1 MANEIKKLKAAQDK
15 EFLNF
20 KANQLGVK
28 YKTINDYLTDNGKV
42 GRDSAVYRRR
52 VAAYGKYSEEWKA
65 NLNEAGVQ
73 SGALLPTYQTQI
85 QKMYPALAAYM
96 KQYPELQKI
105 FRDAVTSPV
114 AISEGVLSARMR
126 GTSFWQTLTDSRVAW
141 DTATDASREQMTRET
156 SVYIRGI
163 AQRAG
168 VAWQEDDPKVQQLA
182 VQAKREG
189 WSEQMIADAVGGM
202 IVEDDED
209 VVQLRSGY
217 LGTQV
222 NDILTKYGYQGRG
235 GTRQGYVNDW
245 VNKIATGAESTETMQ
260 SYLKEQAKTWFPSFS
275 KQFDEGK
282 TFKDVVAPYE
292 QIAANTLERDAS
304 SIDWSDPLY
313 AVALNQGAEKQNA
326 PMSFADWSKKL
337 RTDSAYGWNTTQQA
351 NDLARQVGASLI
363 RAFGKVQ

>member
-1 MANEIKKLKAAQDK
+1 MASDVKKLKAAQDK

-28 YKTINDYLTDNGKV
+28 YKSVNDYFTDNGKV
-42 GRDSAVYRRR
+42 KKDSAVYRRR
-52 VAAYGKYSEEWKA
+52 VAAYGKYSTEWKA
-65 NLNEAGVQ
+65 NLNEAGIQ
-73 SGALLPTYQTQI
+73 SGALLPTYQQQI
-85 QKMYPALAAYM
+85 EKMYPALAAYM

-105 FRDAVTSPV
+105 FRDAVTSSVP
-114 AISEGVLSARMR
+114 ISEGVLDARMR

-141 DTATDASREQMTRET
+141 DTATDASREQMTQET
-156 SVYIRGI
+156 AVFIRGI
-163 AQRAG
+163 AQKSG
-168 VAWQEDDPKVQQLA
+168 VSWQDTDPKVRDLA

-189 WSEQMIADAVGGM
+189 WSDQMIADAVGGM
-202 IVEDDED
+202 IVGDDED

-222 NDILTKYGYQGRG
+222 NDLLSNYGYQGRG
-235 GTRQGYVNDW
+235 ATRQSYVNEW
-245 VNKIATGAESTETMQ
+245 VNKIASGSESTETMQ
-260 SYLKEQAKTWFPSFS
+260 SFLKEQAKTWFPSFA
-275 KQFDEGK
+275 KQFEEGR
-282 TFKDVVAPYE
+282 TFKQVVAPYE
-292 QIAANTLERDAS
+292 QIASNTLEKDPS

-313 AVALNQGAEKQNA
+313 SVALNQGAEKQNA

-351 NDLARQVGASLI
+351 NDLARQVGASLL